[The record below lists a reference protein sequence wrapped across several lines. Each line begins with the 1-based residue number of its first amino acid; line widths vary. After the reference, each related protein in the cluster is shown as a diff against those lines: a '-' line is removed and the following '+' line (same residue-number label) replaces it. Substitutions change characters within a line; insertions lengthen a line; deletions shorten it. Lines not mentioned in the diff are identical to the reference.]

1 MSKKSKATASKK
13 PARPA
18 AAKASAKKAA
28 PKKAAVKVAPVKPA
42 PKKPAAKVVSKAP
55 VKPAAK
61 PAAKPVAKPVAKVA
75 AKPAAKAHV
84 AKAAPAP
91 APKSAPAAKQ
101 PQPSAVKKPAK
112 VELAQTTAPV
122 VATPAVTP
130 AEKPTAKQSKA
141 AKAAANDGNKP
152 LNLPDRR
159 PLAMPEERQSQ
170 LKQLIALGK
179 EQSYLTYSQVN
190 DYLPSEIVDPE
201 QIEEIVNTINDM
213 GIPVYEKAPE
223 ESLLAPETTAPSD
236 EEAIEEAAAALAALD
251 AELGRTTDPVRMY
264 MREMGTVELLTR
276 EGEISI
282 AKRIEE
288 GLDAVR
294 TQISLYPPTYDFIL
308 RAYEPVKNGGGRLAD
323 IIVGFIDP
331 NAPDVI
337 AQPQNPTKVDP
348 AAAAA
353 EEAEDVEGG
362 DDEEEAADTGP
373 DPVEAANRF
382 ASIQKLHAQCLG
394 LLSKS
399 GMEDPKTQKT
409 RSKLS
414 GEFMELKL
422 APKMFEAL
430 IGNLREHINEI
441 RQLEKEIMVIA
452 VRDAG
457 MPRKEF
463 ITSFPRNE
471 TDERW
476 VSKHV
481 KAAKKWSAGLA
492 KFSDEILRRQV
503 QLQAIEKRHFL
514 SISQIKDINREVSIG
529 EAKARRAKKE
539 MVEANL
545 RLVISIAKKYTNRGL
560 QFLDLIQ
567 EGNIGLMKAVDKFEY
582 RRGYKFSTYATW
594 WIRQAI
600 TRSIA
605 DQARTIRI
613 PVHMIETIN
622 KLNRI
627 SRQMLQEMGREP
639 TPDELAVRM
648 EMPED
653 KVRKVL
659 KIAKEPISMETPI
672 GDDEDSHLGDFIE
685 DTSVASPI
693 DQATAE
699 SLRETTHAV
708 LAQLTPREA
717 KVLRMRFGIDL
728 NTDHTLEEVG
738 KQFDVTRER
747 IRQIE
752 AKALRKLRHP
762 SRSEQL
768 RSFLIED

>member
-1 MSKKSKATASKK
+1 M
-13 PARPA
+13 
-18 AAKASAKKAA
+18 
-28 PKKAAVKVAPVKPA
+28 
-42 PKKPAAKVVSKAP
+42 
-55 VKPAAK
+55 KPAAK
-61 PAAKPVAKPVAKVA
+61 PTAKPVAKPIAKPVAKVA
-75 AKPAAKAHV
+75 AKPAAKAPI

-101 PQPSAVKKPAK
+101 ASAAKKPAK
-112 VELAQTTAPV
+112 AEPVQTVAPV
-122 VATPAVTP
+122 VATPPVTP

-141 AKAAANDGNKP
+141 AKAAANEGNKP

-288 GLDAVR
+288 GLNAVR

-353 EEAEDVEGG
+353 EESEDVEGG

-373 DPVEAANRF
+373 DPVETANRF

-399 GMEDPKTQKT
+399 GMEDPKSQKT

-492 KFSDEILRRQV
+492 KLSDEILRRQV